1 MDIETIT
8 KLIDA
13 GYTKSEI
20 LAMSADSNDA
30 GAENA
35 GAENAGNAGAENAD
49 NAGEE
54 NAGKVEEIGE
64 RVDVNAAITKLTDTV
79 ANLTATVKAMQE
91 NNVQKAAG
99 GKATDKIKDV
109 MDSFIQTL

>member
-20 LAMSADSNDA
+20 LAMSTEPSKGEEVRNESESTTEI
-30 GAENA
+30 EN
-35 GAENAGNAGAENAD
+35 

-64 RVDVNAAITKLTDTV
+64 HVDVNAAITKLTDTV

>member
-8 KLIDA
+8 KLINA

-20 LAMSADSNDA
+20 LAMSAEPSASEEVRNESESTTEIE
-30 GAENA
+30 G
-35 GAENAGNAGAENAD
+35 

-64 RVDVNAAITKLTDTV
+64 HVDVNAAITKLTDTV

>member
-20 LAMSADSNDA
+20 LAMSSEPGKSEEVRNESESAKES
-30 GAENA
+30 
-35 GAENAGNAGAENAD
+35 
-49 NAGEE
+49 EE
-54 NAGKVEEIGE
+54 NAVKVEEIGE
-64 RVDVNAAITKLTDTV
+64 HVDVNAAITKLTDTV

-91 NNVQKAAG
+91 SNVQKAAG

>member
-20 LAMSADSNDA
+20 LAMSA
-30 GAENA
+30 ENA
-35 GAENAGNAGAENAD
+35 GAENAGNAGAENAG
-49 NAGEE
+49 NADEE
-54 NAGKVEEIGE
+54 NAVKVEEIGE

-79 ANLTATVKAMQE
+79 ANLTATVKAIQE
-91 NNVQKAAG
+91 SNVQKAAG
-99 GKATDKIKDV
+99 GKATDKIRDV

>member
-1 MDIETIT
+1 MDIETTT

-20 LAMSADSNDA
+20 LAMSAESSKGEEVRNESES
-30 GAENA
+30 AEKV
-35 GAENAGNAGAENAD
+35 ES

-64 RVDVNAAITKLTDTV
+64 HVDVNAAITKLTDTV

>member
-20 LAMSADSNDA
+20 LAMSAEPSKSEEVRDESESA
-30 GAENA
+30 KEI
-35 GAENAGNAGAENAD
+35 ES

-54 NAGKVEEIGE
+54 NALKVEEIGE
-64 RVDVNAAITKLTDTV
+64 HVDVNAAITKLTDTV